1 MAFST
6 TNREIGGVTVV
17 DCVGRLVFG
26 DEALHLR
33 ERGKELL
40 KTKKVLVLNFAQ
52 VSYIDS
58 GGLGVLVGLLT
69 TARAAGG
76 DIKLAAPSGRAREVL
91 KITHLDSVFEIH
103 PDAEKAAESARH
115 AAA

>member
-6 TNREIGGVTVV
+6 TIREIGGVTVV
-17 DCVGRLVFG
+17 DCAGRLVFG
-26 DEALHLR
+26 DEGLHLR

>member
-6 TNREIGGVTVV
+6 TIREISGVTIV

-26 DEALHLR
+26 DEGLLLR
-33 ERGKELL
+33 ERGKGLL
-40 KTKKVLVLNFAQ
+40 KTKKVLVLNFAG
-52 VSYIDS
+52 VSYVDS

-76 DIKLAAPSGRAREVL
+76 DIKLAAPGGRVREVL
-91 KITHLDSVFEIH
+91 KITRLDSVFEVH
-103 PDAEKAAESARH
+103 ADAEKAAEAARH

>member
-1 MAFST
+1 MPFST
-6 TNREIGGVTVV
+6 TIREISGVTIV

-26 DEALHLR
+26 DEGLLLR

-40 KTKKVLVLNFAQ
+40 KTKKVLVLNFAE
-52 VSYIDS
+52 VSYVDS

-69 TARAAGG
+69 TARAGGG
-76 DIKLAAPSGRAREVL
+76 DIKLAGPSGRAREVL
-91 KITHLDSVFEIH
+91 RVTHLDSVFEIH
-103 PDAEKAAESARH
+103 SDAEKAAESARH

>member
-6 TNREIGGVTVV
+6 TIREISGVTIV

-26 DEALHLR
+26 HEALHLR

-40 KTKKVLVLNFAQ
+40 KKRKALVLNFAQ

-76 DIKLAAPSGRAREVL
+76 DIKLAAPSERVREVL

-103 PDAEKAAESARH
+103 PDAEKAVESARH

>member
-1 MAFST
+1 MAFT
-6 TNREIGGVTVV
+6 TTVRESSGITIV

-26 DEALHLR
+26 NEGFHLR
-33 ERGKELL
+33 ERGRELL
-40 KTKKVLVLNFAQ
+40 KTTKVFVLNFAR

-69 TARAAGG
+69 TARASGG
-76 DIKLAAPSGRAREVL
+76 DIKLASPSGRAREVL
-91 KITHLDSVFEIH
+91 AITHLDSVFEIH
-103 PDAEKAAESARH
+103 PDAEQAAESARR